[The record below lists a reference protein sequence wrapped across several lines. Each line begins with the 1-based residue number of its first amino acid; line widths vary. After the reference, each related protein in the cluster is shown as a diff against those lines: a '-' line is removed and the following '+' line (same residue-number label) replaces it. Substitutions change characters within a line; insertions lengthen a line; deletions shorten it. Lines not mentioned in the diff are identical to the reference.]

1 MAVAATPCMK
11 GLLISARQLL
21 RAPGFLTLATLALA
35 LGIGST
41 TTIFSIVR
49 AVFLR
54 ALPYSEPET
63 LMQLTSSVKEQ
74 QIENA
79 GFSYPRYEA
88 VRDRQTAFSAMS
100 YAIGTAF
107 TVTGT
112 PSPSRSSASR
122 RLTTTSPCSA
132 CSPSSA
138 AGSPPTRIA
147 RAVPTWPCSAMACGS
162 AGSARGPTSWAKPS
176 SSTAARTPSWA

>member
-1 MAVAATPCMK
+1 MN
-11 GLLISARQLL
+11 GLVFSTRQLL

-74 QIENA
+74 
-79 GFSYPRYEA
+79 
-88 VRDRQTAFSAMS
+88 
-100 YAIGTAF
+100 
-107 TVTGT
+107 
-112 PSPSRSSASR
+112 
-122 RLTTTSPCSA
+122 
-132 CSPSSA
+132 
-138 AGSPPTRIA
+138 
-147 RAVPTWPCSAMACGS
+147 
-162 AGSARGPTSWAKPS
+162 
-176 SSTAARTPSWA
+176 